1 MEYTYLRV
9 PLSSGLRSC
18 LGVVLAGL
26 TARAGIGVGGLDEVV
41 YALEKAHAEGGTSYR
56 FAVLEG
62 KIYAQVEREPED
74 GAWTELPE
82 SSRWRTLAELVS

>member
-1 MEYTYLRV
+1 MTV
-9 PLSSGLRSC
+9 PLSSGLRPC

-41 YALEKAHAEGGTSYR
+41 NALEKAHAEGGTSYR
-56 FAVLEG
+56 FAVQEA
-62 KIYAQVEREPED
+62 KIYAQVEYVPDKNARTEP
-74 GAWTELPE
+74 PE